1 MRFCGEEHD
10 SVDLNTLSQ
19 SPRVRNELTALPPP
33 LSPLTASA
41 MLGQQRQMLDLK
53 PLPPPP
59 REMFEETAEKD
70 YPR

>member
-1 MRFCGEEHD
+1 
-10 SVDLNTLSQ
+10 
-19 SPRVRNELTALPPP
+19 
-33 LSPLTASA
+33 